1 MKLLSRYLFF
11 SLLQPFLFCLVAF
24 SSLLIVADLFGSLD
38 DFVRNKAPL
47 ELIFNYYAVFIPG
60 LMTLVLP
67 TTLLFATLYTLL
79 RLSRNSELI
88 AMQAGGVP
96 LTKIYLPFFLLGL
109 VCTAALYVIM
119 LGAGGGA
126 KSQREA
132 IMARIRGQVDQ
143 EQIKLG
149 QVFQD
154 RGSGR
159 VWFMQTLNLSQ
170 LKAIGVEILQTDGVG
185 RDQRKF
191 YAAEARWQDGHLTL
205 HEVQILSFNS
215 EGDVIDQQ
223 TRTELPCP
231 DWTEK
236 PLDMVVLQLKP
247 DELSLSQLQGS
258 IARLH
263 WQSEDSLAP
272 YRTQILHLFTYP
284 LSALVLLLYGLVD
297 GSSHTRRNAAAG
309 VFNAIFVLIA
319 FFLVLNTFLAMGR
332 GARISPVL
340 AVFAPL
346 VLFAGVGLF
355 RLAPRLGFHW
365 PGR

>member
-1 MKLLSRYLFF
+1 MNLLSRYLFF
-11 SLLQPFLFCLVAF
+11 SLLKPFLFCLVAF

-47 ELIFNYYAVFIPG
+47 GLIFNYYAVFIPG

-79 RLSRNSELI
+79 QLSRHSELI

-96 LTKIYLPFFLLGL
+96 LTRIYLPFLLLGV
-109 VCTAALYVIM
+109 VCTAVLYLIM

-132 IMARIRGQVDQ
+132 VMARIRGQVNQ

-154 RGSGR
+154 RNSGR
-159 VWFMQTLNLSQ
+159 VWFMQSLNLSQ
-170 LKAIGVEILQTDGVG
+170 FKATGVEILQTDGVG

-191 YAAEARWQDGHLTL
+191 YAEEARWREEQWTL
-205 HEVQILSFNS
+205 FNVQILSYNAA
-215 EGDVIDQQ
+215 GDVIDQQ
-223 TRTELPCP
+223 FRPSLPCP

-236 PLDMVVLQLKP
+236 PLDMVLLQGKA
-247 DELSLSQLQGS
+247 DELSLGQLQDS
-258 IARLH
+258 LLRLH
-263 WQSEDSLAP
+263 WQKEDALAP
-272 YRTQILHLFTYP
+272 FRTQILHLFTYP
-284 LSALVLLLYGLVD
+284 LSALILLLYGLAD
-297 GSSHTRRNAAAG
+297 GHGHTRRNAAAG

-332 GARISPVL
+332 GARISP
-340 AVFAPL
+340 AVATLLPL
-346 VLFAGVGLF
+346 VLFAGIGLF
-355 RLAPRLGFHW
+355 RLVPRLGLHW
-365 PGR
+365 PSR